1 VHPTDGEAFAEL
13 ALMCDEVEST
23 VADLQAGE
31 VEITG
36 PPEDR
41 GYGLATDIR
50 LRSGATIGSY
60 EPRHASPLEL

>member
-1 VHPTDGEAFAEL
+1 
-13 ALMCDEVEST
+13 MCDEVEST

-41 GYGLATDIR
+41 GYGLATGIR
-50 LRSGATIGSY
+50 LPSGATIGLY